1 MRRRGAGCGSAR
13 SFAPLS
19 VFASNA
25 SPHRFLVIS
34 QPLGSCEHSHRNSV
48 VVSYKGC
55 STEPYPKATSPQGQR
70 VRQIAELVARRANS
84 SVRKPHSAIQ
94 LCQAHLE
101 AVTEEEEDF
110 VETAEVDVEEEG
122 EATME
127 VAASEGIEAV
137 GFGVTEAEAVVVA
150 AEEGMVDRP
159 AVASKTSRSSRKVL
173 YRFWFVQN

>member
-34 QPLGSCEHSHRNSV
+34 QPLGSCEHSHPNSV
-48 VVSYKGC
+48 AVPYIGC
-55 STEPYPKATSPQGQR
+55 STEPYPKAPSLQGQR
-70 VRQIAELVARRANS
+70 VSQIAGLVARRANS

-94 LCQAHLE
+94 PCRAHLE

-127 VAASEGIEAV
+127 VAASVGIEAV
-137 GFGVTEAEAVVVA
+137 GFGVTEAEAVVA
-150 AEEGMVDRP
+150 AEEGTVDRP
-159 AVASKTSRSSRKVL
+159 AVASKASRSSRKVL
-173 YRFWFVQN
+173 ISFWFVQN